1 MPTRLQEAVDVR
13 RPVDALVTLESY
25 NSINASARI
34 IGARNRFVKTLEE
47 TGSFRTSILISQL
60 FARFGVQGLTAR
72 RQYDFKRM
80 RRLNIEAQA

>member
-34 IGARNRFVKTLEE
+34 IDARKRFVKTLEE
-47 TGSFRTSILISQL
+47 AGSFR
-60 FARFGVQGLTAR
+60 GP
-72 RQYDFKRM
+72 M
-80 RRLNIEAQA
+80 